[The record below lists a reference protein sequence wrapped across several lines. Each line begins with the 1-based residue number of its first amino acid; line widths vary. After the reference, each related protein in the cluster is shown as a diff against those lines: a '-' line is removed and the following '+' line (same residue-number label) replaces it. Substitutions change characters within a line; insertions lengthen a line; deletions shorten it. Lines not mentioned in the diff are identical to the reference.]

1 MKLNAH
7 DIRTLSFRK
16 VLRGVD
22 GEEVHAF
29 LETVADQVEQRDA
42 ELAALKLKVAEL
54 EQQLLGYTDMETGLR
69 DTLTAVQNSSH
80 DSLDHARR
88 EGELIIKQAEL
99 DAGRITAEARE
110 RRAALNN
117 ELLSLEDQRTSFVI
131 RLKALVKGQ
140 LDLLEVLAAVRPEP
154 VRPEPVRSEPVRPE
168 PVRPEPPLPAAESR
182 PPADSVSAVETEPAP
197 QVPTDDASAD
207 TDPTP
212 GIINEPESLP
222 FTDENWS
229 PNDRR

>member
-42 ELAALKLKVAEL
+42 ELAALKLKVADL

-212 GIINEPESLP
+212 GIISESESLP

>member
-1 MKLNAH
+1 VKLNAH

-212 GIINEPESLP
+212 GIISESESLP

>member
-1 MKLNAH
+1 VKLNAH

-154 VRPEPVRSEPVRPE
+154 VRPEPVRSGAGSPGTGTSGTGPLRNPLGLPRWTQSPVGPALEVEP
-168 PVRPEPPLPAAESR
+168 
-182 PPADSVSAVETEPAP
+182 EPAP
-197 QVPTDDASAD
+197 GAPADDTYPRTRS
-207 TDPTP
+207 PTP
-212 GIINEPESLP
+212 GIRITRARITALH
-222 FTDENWS
+222 
-229 PNDRR
+229 R